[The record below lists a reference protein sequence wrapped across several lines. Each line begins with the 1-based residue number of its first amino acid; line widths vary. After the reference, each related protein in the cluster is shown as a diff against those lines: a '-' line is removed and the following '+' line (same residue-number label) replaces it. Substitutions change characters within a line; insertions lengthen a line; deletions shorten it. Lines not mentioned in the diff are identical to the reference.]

1 MRVQSLLLMTS
12 VLALA
17 ACASSPGNFETAYSA
32 HASRYTDELAA
43 ATHAYE
49 TGGISEAA
57 MAARIRAAGETLTA
71 ADAATAR
78 EEHRALAA
86 TAQPA
91 APSQVA
97 ATPIGPA
104 ISSPA
109 PATEEHDSCFLIP
122 CGPAEPPAS
131 APPANAS
138 ATEPAP
144 PTPSPSPP
152 PDDHNSCLLI
162 RCD

>member
-12 VLALA
+12 VLTLA
-17 ACASSPGNFETAYSA
+17 ACASAPSNFETAYSA
-32 HASRYTDELAA
+32 HASRYTEDLAA
-43 ATHAYE
+43 ANRDYE
-49 TGGISEAA
+49 SGRITEAD
-57 MAARIRAAGETLTA
+57 MAARIHAAGETLTA

-78 EEHRALAA
+78 DEHRALAA

-122 CGPAEPPAS
+122 CGPAEPPAPVS
-131 APPANAS
+131 PANAS